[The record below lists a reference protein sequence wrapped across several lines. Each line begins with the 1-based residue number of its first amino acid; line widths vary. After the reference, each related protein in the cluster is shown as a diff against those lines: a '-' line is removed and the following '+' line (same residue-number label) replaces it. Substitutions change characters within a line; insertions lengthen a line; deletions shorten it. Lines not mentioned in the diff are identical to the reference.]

1 MKLIVQISCLN
12 EEKTL
17 PLVIKDISKKI
28 EGIEKVEI
36 LVIDDGSTD
45 NTYQVAKE
53 SGVDHIVK
61 LSSNHGL
68 AKAFM
73 IGLETSLKLGADII
87 VNTDGDNQYNG
98 NDIPKLIKP
107 IIENK
112 AEMVIGDRKVENIK
126 HFSSTKIFLQKLG
139 SWVVRQLS
147 GTSIPDVTSGFRAY
161 SKEAALQINVVS
173 KFSYTLETIIIAGK
187 KNIPITHV
195 AIRTNKKLRESRLF
209 KSTWDYLKKSIIT
222 IIRVYAM
229 YEPLKIF
236 SYIGGIAFILGFILG
251 CRYLY
256 FFFIHSTAGHVQSL
270 ILSSILIIVGFQII
284 LIGLVA
290 DLISINRE
298 LIENSEYRIKKDR
311 IDQKS
316 RTPKKDELN

>member
-1 MKLIVQISCLN
+1 MKLIVLISCLN

-17 PLVIKDISKKI
+17 PLVLKDIQKKI
-28 EGIEKVEI
+28 EGIDKVEI

-45 NTYQVAKE
+45 NTSQVAKDL
-53 SGVDHIVK
+53 GVDHIVK

-68 AKAFM
+68 AQAFM
-73 IGLETSLKLGADII
+73 TGIETSLELGADII

-107 IIENK
+107 ILEHK
-112 AEMVIGDRKVENIK
+112 AEIVIGDREVGKIK
-126 HFSSTKIFLQKLG
+126 HFSATKIFLQKLG
-139 SWVVRQLS
+139 SWVVRKLS
-147 GTSIPDVTSGFRAY
+147 NTNIPDVTSGFRAY
-161 SKEAALQINVVS
+161 SKEAALQINIVS

-195 AIRTNKKLRESRLF
+195 PIRTNKKLRESRLF

-222 IIRVYAM
+222 IIRIYAM

-236 SYIGGIAFILGFILG
+236 SYIGGTSFFLGFILG

-270 ILSSILIIVGFQII
+270 ILSAILIIVGFQII

-290 DLISINRE
+290 DLIAINRE
-298 LIENSEYRIKKDR
+298 LIENNLYRNR
-311 IDQKS
+311 KS
-316 RTPKKDELN
+316 KVIASIRTPNEK